1 MFTGAAL
8 SQYMT
13 PETCDIHGKSR
24 KLEDLAK
31 GKVERRKLER
41 EEQDA
46 EESRQKQQ

>member
-1 MFTGAAL
+1 MLAGAAL

-24 KLEDLAK
+24 KLEDLAE
-31 GKVERRKLER
+31 GKVSRRNMER
-41 EEQDA
+41 EERDV

>member
-1 MFTGAAL
+1 MLAGAAL

-24 KLEDLAK
+24 KLEDLAG
-31 GKVERRKLER
+31 GKIQRRTMER
-41 EEQDA
+41 EEKDA